1 VVRVLVGFYK
11 MASRNLTDE
20 FAALRSQHLSSRGA
34 SEPRSTSRGS
44 SGGRALLDSN
54 SNPIQEVVK
63 VAFSFLFFS
72 FFVVKD
78 NKEKKEACVHVCWFS
93 CVTICLMV
101 HMYV

>member
-1 VVRVLVGFYK
+1 

-54 SNPIQEVVK
+54 SNPIQEVVIDSK
-63 VAFSFLFFS
+63 KLCVFVCVLVFL
-72 FFVVKD
+72 
-78 NKEKKEACVHVCWFS
+78 
-93 CVTICLMV
+93 CVTKCLMV